1 MLKNKFDSEAGFGI
15 IQVLATLV
23 IASVAIAGLFVTSY
37 YVRQKATE
45 NYHTRVAML
54 HATEVLEKIR
64 WFNRNNEGPV
74 DVTHIPGL
82 AGNVVIEN
90 RDNHNLMGIIQNPH
104 VSYGQVDLM
113 VAPYCIYDVVTVEVT
128 WIEGAE
134 DSYGETDNKRRS
146 VVLRED
152 YYRRADIG
160 GE

>member
-1 MLKNKFDSEAGFGI
+1 MLKNKLDSEAGFGI

-54 HATEVLEKIR
+54 HATEVLEKIKL
-64 WFNRNNEGPV
+64 FNRNNDGPV

-82 AGNVVIEN
+82 AGNVVIESH
-90 RDNHNLMGIIQNPH
+90 DDHNLMGLIHNPR
-104 VSYGQVDLM
+104 VAYGQVDLM
-113 VAPYCIYDVVTVEVT
+113 VAPYCVYDIVTVEVT

-134 DSYGETDNKRRS
+134 DSYGETENKKRS

-152 YYRRADIG
+152 YFRRADIG